1 MEAKKVIF
9 VLFISS
15 LPGIGL
21 AVELDSLLLRSNRE
35 LNAGRIAEARTLADE
50 ALQQA
55 QRTGSR
61 TDVARATYH
70 LANTFQAS
78 ENYES
83 AAPLYESVVREA
95 DILRDS
101 LLLSKALTRYGLMR
115 INMKQYNLG
124 EGNITYAIKIVEA
137 LRDTLS
143 LSYCH
148 QYMGTSKIWQEKPGE
163 ALPHYKRALECAL
176 RYDDMTL
183 IAGCYQNLG
192 QAYAEMSLF
201 DSASFYTEK
210 AIRLCLKLRDEYYIH
225 QCYKNLMYIY
235 DNQKAVD
242 SVLHTELEYFN
253 TLQQAGFL
261 VDDDMLEPLAYLT
274 ESILESYDN
283 IRTRLHDMEDKL
295 QTYTYMLYALAV
307 VIILLSAALVMVIR
321 KKRPGYTSDEA
332 GQLPAGVNSTLE
344 ARIQPLLNQKNKML
358 APCYALLAAGY
369 TISRIA
375 DIMNRDRTTVSH
387 WVKEI
392 STILGIPPEE
402 LRADAL
408 KYAVCVD
415 EMMSRD
421 AA

>member
-1 MEAKKVIF
+1 MEAKKAVF
-9 VLFISS
+9 GLFISILS
-15 LPGIGL
+15 GIGQ
-21 AVELDSLLLRSNRE
+21 AAELDSLLLRSNRE
-35 LNAGRIAEARTLADE
+35 LNAGRVAEAKTLADE
-50 ALQQA
+50 ALHMA
-55 QRTGSR
+55 EHAEDRSGI
-61 TDVARATYH
+61 ARATYH
-70 LANTFQAS
+70 LANAFQAS

-83 AAPLYESVVREA
+83 AVPLYESVVREA
-95 DILRDS
+95 DIMRDS

-148 QYMGTSKIWQEKPGE
+148 QYMGASKMLQERPEE
-163 ALPHYKRALECAL
+163 AVTHYDRALKYAL
-176 RYDDMTL
+176 LFDDMTL

-192 QAYAEMSLF
+192 QVYAEINQF
-201 DSASFYTEK
+201 DSASLYTGK
-210 AIRLCLKLRDEYYIH
+210 AIRLCLKLRDEHYIH

-235 DNQKAVD
+235 DNQQAID

-261 VDDDMLEPLAYLT
+261 VDQDMLEPLAYLT

-295 QTYTYMLYALAV
+295 RAYTYVLYALAV
-307 VIILLSAALVMVIR
+307 LTLILAAALVAVIR
-321 KKRPGYTSDEA
+321 KNRTGRTADEA
-332 GQLPAGVNSTLE
+332 GQIPMAVNGTLE
-344 ARIQPLLNQKNKML
+344 ARIQPLLGQKNKML

-369 TISRIA
+369 TITRIA

-415 EMMSRD
+415 EVMNRD